1 MEFEDRTEDIPKEI
15 LSEDCRVGDV
25 TPLSIVHFSLC
36 VRCVVR
42 GMLGWLSTIKI
53 TVDKAATV
61 KRKEEIDDLM
71 NELFED

>member
-15 LSEDCRVGDV
+15 LSEDCKEGDV
-25 TPLSIVHFSLC
+25 L
-36 VRCVVR
+36 
-42 GMLGWLSTIKI
+42 TISDNKI
-53 TVDKAATV
+53 TVDKAETL